1 MEKNL
6 KTHTHTLSLC
16 CIPETNTVNQLAP
29 IKKEEVQRVKNEA
42 EFPRW
47 WPISSPFF
55 FHFIFSM
62 LPTASSPSS
71 PLSSLFFDL
80 LERGIPLLF
89 SMLWRDIYGS
99 HFDKASF
106 RSPKN
111 RWPSHSISFSSN
123 PWKNDSDH
131 QLGGSMIK
139 TRALL
144 YMLLVRGLNK
154 EANALPALLNI
165 QLSCSPVPH
174 SLGTRPVFAAPSV
187 GRV

>member
-1 MEKNL
+1 MENNL
-6 KTHTHTLSLC
+6 KKNTHIHTRVSLC
-16 CIPETNTVNQLAP
+16 CIPETNTGNQLAP

-89 SMLWRDIYGS
+89 SLFWRDIYEN
-99 HFDKASF
+99 HFDKSSF
-106 RSPKN
+106 RGPKN
-111 RWPSHSISFSSN
+111 HRPIFCISFSSN
-123 PWKNDSDH
+123 PWKNDSGS
-131 QLGGSMIK
+131 QIVGSMIK

-144 YMLLVRGLNK
+144 YMSGDLTRKQMLC
-154 EANALPALLNI
+154 LPY
-165 QLSCSPVPH
+165 
-174 SLGTRPVFAAPSV
+174 
-187 GRV
+187 